1 MVDANE
7 AAVSRNQ
14 MVAALN
20 DMGEYIAAGYMKSQG
35 APPVIRFAEAV
46 ANHLAHVPLPEY
58 GGESFYPCS
67 ASIWTAGNAVDW
79 HYSSC
84 LCYNDARLEERL
96 HATDDPDARAALN
109 AVRQELQ
116 DYPRVGGYTHSIP
129 NYRRILLEGLASYSD
144 RIQRSLDIGLAR
156 GEQERI
162 DFCRAMQ
169 IVWEG
174 IRTFHARVLAHL
186 EQSDCADGA
195 GAAARDRLIA
205 ALRNVPMQPARSFYE
220 GLVSVNFIL
229 HIDGPDDLGRFDQD
243 LAPLF
248 EADRDAGLVSD
259 EEAVEWIRRIWRNI
273 DDTGAWNVALG
284 GLLEDGTSGISHL
297 THLCVRAAVGMRRP
311 NLALRLHRGA
321 PQSIWDE
328 ALDCIRGG
336 SGIPALYNEEAYI
349 KAIREAR
356 LGVSEADLPD
366 FAFGGCTELMVHG
379 KSNVGSLEGDINLP
393 LLLVDTL
400 RSSLCGC
407 SSFEEFM
414 GAWERDVVAH
424 IRWATTHWNLN
435 QETKARWQP
444 QVMRSLLIDDCIDN
458 GREYNEGG
466 ARYNWAVVNVMG
478 LANLVDSLA
487 AVRQVVFGESAVT
500 AEELLEALEAD
511 FRGHEALRARLQ
523 ACPKFGNGDP
533 SVNDLAERVSEFVF
547 RELRRQAPWRGGRF
561 VPACLMFTTYA
572 YFGKPVAA
580 TPDGRLAGEPIADS
594 AGAYQGRDRS
604 GPTCLLSSVSR
615 VRHDLAPGT
624 LVVNARFSRRYF
636 DNPDQRR
643 KLQELIQT
651 YFELG
656 GMQLQVNVVD
666 QAVLQ
671 DAYAHP
677 ERHGDL
683 IIRVGGYSEYWTRL
697 DDDLRR
703 AILERIEH
711 E

>member
-1 MVDANE
+1 
-7 AAVSRNQ
+7 
-14 MVAALN
+14 
-20 DMGEYIAAGYMKSQG
+20 
-35 APPVIRFAEAV
+35 
-46 ANHLAHVPLPEY
+46 
-58 GGESFYPCS
+58 
-67 ASIWTAGNAVDW
+67 
-79 HYSSC
+79 
-84 LCYNDARLEERL
+84 
-96 HATDDPDARAALN
+96 
-109 AVRQELQ
+109 
-116 DYPRVGGYTHSIP
+116 
-129 NYRRILLEGLASYSD
+129 
-144 RIQRSLDIGLAR
+144 
-156 GEQERI
+156 
-162 DFCRAMQ
+162 
-169 IVWEG
+169 
-174 IRTFHARVLAHL
+174 
-186 EQSDCADGA
+186 
-195 GAAARDRLIA
+195 
-205 ALRNVPMQPARSFYE
+205 
-220 GLVSVNFIL
+220 
-229 HIDGPDDLGRFDQD
+229 
-243 LAPLF
+243 
-248 EADRDAGLVSD
+248 
-259 EEAVEWIRRIWRNI
+259 
-273 DDTGAWNVALG
+273 
-284 GLLEDGTSGISHL
+284 
-297 THLCVRAAVGMRRP
+297 
-311 NLALRLHRGA
+311 
-321 PQSIWDE
+321 
-328 ALDCIRGG
+328 
-336 SGIPALYNEEAYI
+336 
-349 KAIREAR
+349 
-356 LGVSEADLPD
+356 
-366 FAFGGCTELMVHG
+366 
-379 KSNVGSLEGDINLP
+379 
-393 LLLVDTL
+393 
-400 RSSLCGC
+400 
-407 SSFEEFM
+407 M
-414 GAWERDVVAH
+414 GAWERDVVSNL
-424 IRWATTHWNLN
+424 RWATAHWSLN

-487 AVRQVVFGESAVT
+487 AIRQVVFDESAVT
-500 AEELLEALEAD
+500 ADELLEALEAD
-511 FRGHEALRARLQ
+511 FEGHEALRARLR

-547 RELRRQAPWRGGRF
+547 RELLRQAPWRGGRF
-561 VPACLMFTTYA
+561 IPACLMFTTYA

-615 VRHDLAPGT
+615 IRHDLAPGT

-636 DNPDQRR
+636 DDPDQRR